1 MTCPACGN
9 DDPRMIDVGKTY
21 AVCEV
26 CSKIWKLEVQVILNY
41 SDKLLVPLSL
51 RHAIVLK

>member
-9 DDPRMIDVGKTY
+9 DDPRMIDIGKTY

-26 CSKIWKLEVQVILNY
+26 CSKIWCPKSEQQLHPVSSNVQLNI
-41 SDKLLVPLSL
+41 P
-51 RHAIVLK
+51 H

>member
-9 DDPRMIDVGKTY
+9 DDPRMIDIGKTY

-26 CSKIWKLEVQVILNY
+26 CSKIFKLAPQLHPVSSNVQLNI
-41 SDKLLVPLSL
+41 P
-51 RHAIVLK
+51 H